1 LPGPTFSPHLA
12 TFQTIT
18 KEIMS
23 GIFYMTKEGLDKLQE
38 EVKYLR
44 TVRRKEIAKAIAEAR
59 EKGDLSEN
67 AEYHA
72 AKEEQGHLEA
82 KIAEMETKLA
92 NARIMDESKLDT
104 SKANIL
110 STLEVMNL
118 KMNKKM
124 SITLVSEAEANLKE
138 NKLSI
143 TSPIGKALL
152 GHEVGDKVKAQTP
165 GGVIEFEIL
174 KISL

>member
-1 LPGPTFSPHLA
+1 
-12 TFQTIT
+12 
-18 KEIMS
+18 MS
-23 GIFYMTKEGLDKLQE
+23 NIFYMTKEGLEKLNE

-44 TVRRKEIAKAIAEAR
+44 TVKRKEIAKAIAEAR

-82 KIAEMETKLA
+82 KLSELEAKLA
-92 NARIMDESKLDT
+92 NARVMDESITMDA

-110 STLEVMNL
+110 STVEVLNV

-124 SITLVSEAEANLKE
+124 TFTLVSEAEANLKE
-138 NKLSI
+138 GKLSI
-143 TSPIGKALL
+143 ASPIGKALL
-152 GHEVGDKVKAQTP
+152 GKSVGDKANAHTP
-165 GGVIEFEIL
+165 AGEMEFKIL
-174 KISL
+174 NITI

>member
-1 LPGPTFSPHLA
+1 
-12 TFQTIT
+12 
-18 KEIMS
+18 MS
-23 GIFYMTKEGLDKLQE
+23 GIFYMTREGLEKLQE

-44 TVRRKEIAKAIAEAR
+44 SVRRPEIARAIAEAR

-92 NARIMDESKLDT
+92 NARVMDETRQDV

-110 STLEVMNL
+110 STVEVL
-118 KMNKKM
+118 NKKVNKTM
-124 SITLVSEAEANLKE
+124 KFTLVSEAEANLKE
-138 NKLSI
+138 NKLSVS
-143 TSPIGKALL
+143 SPIGKALL
-152 GHEVGDKVKAQTP
+152 GRTVGEKVKAQTP
-165 GGVIEFEIL
+165 AGEIEFEIL
-174 KISL
+174 NISI

>member
-1 LPGPTFSPHLA
+1 
-12 TFQTIT
+12 
-18 KEIMS
+18 MS
-23 GIFYMTKEGLDKLQE
+23 DIFYMTREGLEKLRD

-44 TVRRKEIAKAIAEAR
+44 TVKRPEIAKAIAEAR

-82 KIAEMETKLA
+82 KLSEMETSLA
-92 NARIMDESKLDT
+92 NARVIDESRLDA
-104 SKANIL
+104 SKASIL
-110 STLEVMNL
+110 SYVEVLNKKL
-118 KMNKKM
+118 NKKM
-124 SITLVSEAEANLKE
+124 KFLLVSEAEANLKE

-152 GHEVGDKVKAQTP
+152 GRAEGDVVKAQTP
-165 GGVIEFEIL
+165 AGVMELEIL

>member
-1 LPGPTFSPHLA
+1 
-12 TFQTIT
+12 
-18 KEIMS
+18 MS
-23 GIFYMTKEGLDKLQE
+23 GIFYMTREGLDKLQA

-44 TVRRKEIAKAIAEAR
+44 TVRRKEIARAIAEAR

-82 KIAEMETKLA
+82 KISEMEDKLA
-92 NARIMDESKLDT
+92 NARVIDESKLDA
-104 SKANIL
+104 SKVNIL
-110 STLEVMNL
+110 SRVEVLNIR
-118 KMNKKM
+118 MNKKM
-124 SITLVSEAEANLKE
+124 VFTVVSEAEANLKE

-152 GHEVGDKVKAQTP
+152 GNTVGAKVKAHTP
-165 GGVIEFEIL
+165 GGEIEFEIL
-174 KISL
+174 NITF